1 MKRSGHL
8 FCFLL
13 YLLAAVGLAIWLPE
27 FVPTVSPIL
36 GAIAGGFVFLVG
48 GLMHQSAL
56 SGGRARAQN
65 QSLATLTRQL
75 EGILRDQRRIEDDL
89 LQLRATLAN
98 LVNEP
103 QQDVG
108 GVVAEVKVLQKLIEQ
123 LYASRAAGAA
133 APKRPAQS
141 GGTLA
146 AGTRAGGTLV
156 VDKRPDGTSG
166 PGSIA
171 LDQPLRTPPSAP
183 SPQSGPQHV
192 PAQAASNSNASL
204 PMPPVAYG
212 LDDAEVLDAL
222 RDGLRENGVEL
233 ALQPIVSLPQRK
245 RRYFE
250 CFSRIRVSDGRVLI
264 PEQYIDLAERHGLV
278 TAIDNMLLF
287 RCIQTLRRIRKS
299 NANVG
304 FFLNI
309 SHYTLADREFFR
321 EFINLMAA
329 NAELA
334 PAIVFEFSQ
343 RAMDSADDALLAD
356 FERLAQLGYRFSLD
370 QVTHFDINPTVLSS
384 RHFRYMKI
392 EAERL
397 IAAARAGALGD
408 DPQEFKR
415 MLDSFA
421 IDLIADHIES
431 EPMLLELLDLQLDFG
446 QGYLFGEPRLSR
458 GGANSTS

>member
-1 MKRSGHL
+1 MTRRAHFFL
-8 FCFLL
+8 FLL
-13 YLLAAVGLAIWLPE
+13 YVLAAVVLAIWLPE
-27 FVPTVSPIL
+27 FMPSRVSPTL

-48 GLMHQSAL
+48 GLLHQSAL
-56 SGGRARAQN
+56 SSGRARTQEGN
-65 QSLATLTRQL
+65 LAALTEQL
-75 EGILRDQRRIEDDL
+75 EGILRGQRKVEDDL

-98 LVNEP
+98 IVNEP

-123 LYASRAAGAA
+123 LYSA
-133 APKRPAQS
+133 
-141 GGTLA
+141 
-146 AGTRAGGTLV
+146 RAGSAGGSATPA
-156 VDKRPDGTSG
+156 KKPAAIPG
-166 PGSIA
+166 PKLIVGKGEEAIP
-171 LDQPLRTPPSAP
+171 LDQPLRQPGAAAVAP
-183 SPQSGPQHV
+183 SSSPG
-192 PAQAASNSNASL
+192 AQPTAAAAGSNASL
-204 PMPPVAYG
+204 PMPPVAYD
-212 LDDAEVLDAL
+212 LDEAEVLDVL

-250 CFSRIRVSDGRVLI
+250 CFSRIRVPDGRVLI
-264 PEQYIDLAERHGLV
+264 PEQYLELAERHGLV

-321 EFINLMAA
+321 EFINLMAQS
-329 NAELA
+329 AELA

-343 RAMDSADDALLAD
+343 RAMDQADDALLGD
-356 FERLAQLGYRFSLD
+356 LERLAQLGYRFSLD
-370 QVTHFDINPTVLSS
+370 QVTHFDINPQTLSA

-408 DPQEFKR
+408 DPEAFKR

-431 EPMLLELLDLQLDFG
+431 EPMLLELLDLHLDFG
-446 QGYLFGEPRLSR
+446 QGYLFGEPRLAKS
-458 GGANSTS
+458 GASAAQ

>member
-1 MKRSGHL
+1 MNPRVH
-8 FCFLL
+8 FLL
-13 YLLAAVGLAIWLPE
+13 FMIYVLAAVALAIWLPE
-27 FVPTVSPIL
+27 FMPMVSPIL

-48 GLMHQSAL
+48 GLLHQSAL
-56 SGGRARAQN
+56 NSGRNRAQARN
-65 QSLATLTRQL
+65 FAELARQV
-75 EGILRDQRRIEDDL
+75 EAILRDQRKLEDDM
-89 LQLRATLAN
+89 LQLRASLAN
-98 LVNEP
+98 IANAP

-108 GVVAEVKVLQKLIEQ
+108 DVVAEVKVLQKLIEQ
-123 LYASRAAGAA
+123 LYSARSTSAPGKTASHPAPASKA
-133 APKRPAQS
+133 APTP
-141 GGTLA
+141 TLIV
-146 AGTRAGGTLV
+146 T
-156 VDKRPDGTSG
+156 K
-166 PGSIA
+166 PGEDAPSAIP
-171 LDQPLRTPPSAP
+171 LDQPLRQ
-183 SPQSGPQHV
+183 PQLN
-192 PAQAASNSNASL
+192 PAAAGSHASL
-204 PMPPVAYG
+204 PMPPIAYD
-212 LDDAEVLDAL
+212 LDESEVLDVL

-250 CFSRIRVSDGRVLI
+250 CFSRIRLADGRVLI
-264 PEQYIDLAERHGLV
+264 PDQYIELAERHGLV

-299 NANVG
+299 NTSVG

-321 EFINLMAA
+321 EFINLMAQ

-343 RAMDSADDALLAD
+343 RAMESADDALLGD

-370 QVTHFDINPTVLSS
+370 QVTHFDINPATLSS

-408 DPQEFKR
+408 DPQDFKR

-431 EPMLLELLDLQLDFG
+431 EPMLLELLDLHLDFG
-446 QGYLFGEPRLSR
+446 QGYLFGEPRLARS
-458 GGANSTS
+458 GSNVTQ

>member
-1 MKRSGHL
+1 MNPRVH
-8 FCFLL
+8 FLL
-13 YLLAAVGLAIWLPE
+13 FMIYVLAAVALAIWLPE
-27 FVPTVSPIL
+27 FMPMVSPIL

-48 GLMHQSAL
+48 GLLHQSAL
-56 SGGRARAQN
+56 NSGRNRAQARN
-65 QSLATLTRQL
+65 FAELARQV
-75 EGILRDQRRIEDDL
+75 EAILRDQRKLEDDM
-89 LQLRATLAN
+89 LQLRASLAN
-98 LVNEP
+98 IANAP

-108 GVVAEVKVLQKLIEQ
+108 DVVAEVKVLQKLIEQ
-123 LYASRAAGAA
+123 LYSARSTSAPGKTASHPAPPAKA
-133 APKRPAQS
+133 APTP
-141 GGTLA
+141 TLIV
-146 AGTRAGGTLV
+146 T
-156 VDKRPDGTSG
+156 K
-166 PGSIA
+166 PGEDAPSAIP
-171 LDQPLRTPPSAP
+171 LDQPLRQ
-183 SPQSGPQHV
+183 PQLN
-192 PAQAASNSNASL
+192 PAAAGSHASL
-204 PMPPVAYG
+204 PMPPIAYD
-212 LDDAEVLDAL
+212 LDESEVLDVL

-250 CFSRIRVSDGRVLI
+250 CFSRIRLADGRVLI
-264 PEQYIDLAERHGLV
+264 PDQYIELAERHGLV

-299 NANVG
+299 NTSVG

-321 EFINLMAA
+321 EFINLMAQ

-343 RAMDSADDALLAD
+343 RAMESADDALLGD

-370 QVTHFDINPTVLSS
+370 QVTHFDINPATLSS

-408 DPQEFKR
+408 DPQDFKR

-431 EPMLLELLDLQLDFG
+431 EPMLLELLDLHLDFG
-446 QGYLFGEPRLSR
+446 QGYLFGEPRLARS
-458 GGANSTS
+458 GSNVTP